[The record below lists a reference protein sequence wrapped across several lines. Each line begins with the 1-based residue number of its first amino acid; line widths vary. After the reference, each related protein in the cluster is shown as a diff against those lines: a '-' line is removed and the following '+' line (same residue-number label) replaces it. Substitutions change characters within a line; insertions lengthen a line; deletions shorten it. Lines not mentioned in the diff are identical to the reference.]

1 MRTITVTG
9 HGTVR
14 VVPDTAVVRVAAA
27 HGADV
32 TVEGVETEEQLALLE
47 RHGFRF
53 LQGFLLSRPVP
64 APDFERALR
73 GAIVPERGR

>member
-1 MRTITVTG
+1 
-9 HGTVR
+9 
-14 VVPDTAVVRVAAA
+14 VPEDPAATEILLGVLRVAAA

-53 LQGFLLSRPVP
+53 LQGFLLSRPV
-64 APDFERALR
+64 AAAAFETALR
-73 GAIVPERGR
+73 GGIVPERSR